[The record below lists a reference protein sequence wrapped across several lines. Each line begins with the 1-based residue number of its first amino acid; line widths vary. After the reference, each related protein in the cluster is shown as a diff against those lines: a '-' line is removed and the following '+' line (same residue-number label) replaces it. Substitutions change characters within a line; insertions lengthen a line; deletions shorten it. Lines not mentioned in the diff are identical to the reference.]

1 MYSSN
6 LWRKMHRKSPLN
18 VSIGFRNFLFS
29 NDHNKRNSKMNED
42 WSLKNPPFPS
52 HHMVDFS
59 FHFITWS
66 IQNWMC
72 FFFKCMRNTL
82 NFNNLPGIW
91 FVRSFFCWQ
100 PDSAGDSPF
109 FSSLSQTSSQLFPS
123 IHNGLYVGCSTLDIN
138 TWILLH
144 FVDVYAKFI
153 YMNRICGIKIEFRF
167 EL

>member
-1 MYSSN
+1 MAKNAPQKSIECKHWLSKFFIFEWPQQKKFKDE
-6 LWRKMHRKSPLN
+6 WRLISKEPSFPFTSHGRFFLSFYYVKHSKLN
-18 VSIGFRNFLFS
+18 VL
-29 NDHNKRNSKMNED
+29 
-42 WSLKNPPFPS
+42 
-52 HHMVDFS
+52 
-59 FHFITWS
+59 
-66 IQNWMC
+66 

-109 FSSLSQTSSQLFPS
+109 FSSLSQTSSQLFSS